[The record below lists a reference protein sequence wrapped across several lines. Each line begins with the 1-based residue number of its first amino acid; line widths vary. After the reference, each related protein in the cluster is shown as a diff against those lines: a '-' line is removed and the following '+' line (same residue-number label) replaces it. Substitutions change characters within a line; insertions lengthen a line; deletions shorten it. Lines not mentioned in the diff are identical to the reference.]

1 MGDMFKL
8 YIIYSKLG
16 LADILGKICSYAS
29 SPEEV
34 SSIRKDFTRNSKT
47 GEYIRSNRRFIIVH
61 DSVFEKLKTDGYNS
75 EDGKDFFITQYEIR
89 ESNRAPNDC
98 VMHYYF
104 PNHQE
109 NKLEMI
115 KKIEHMSNMGLFS
128 VNDYVVH
135 DGVIEFSPRVNDY
148 IRIIVKIVLD
158 TIECRVS
165 WCRKKAFGTITRVFT
180 D

>member
-47 GEYIRSNRRFIIVH
+47 GEYFNSNRRFIIIH
-61 DSVFEKLKTDGYNS
+61 DNLFEKLKADGYNS
-75 EDGKDFFITQYEIR
+75 DDGKEFIITEYEIR
-89 ESNRAPNDC
+89 ESNRSPNDC
-98 VMHYYF
+98 MMHYYF
-104 PNHQE
+104 PDYHV

-115 KKIEHMSNMGLFS
+115 KKMEHMANMGLFS
-128 VNDYVVH
+128 IDDYVVH
-135 DGVIEFSPRVNDY
+135 DGVVEFSSRVNDY
-148 IRIIVKIVLD
+148 IKIIVKIVLD

-165 WCRKKAFGTITRVFT
+165 WCRKKAFGTINRSFEN
-180 D
+180 